1 MSPLL
6 LAAALAAAVGLGW
19 LEWRRRD
26 RALRGRRIAAAV
38 AAVVSLV
45 LLAVGDSA
53 RTVSTDTAVVA
64 TEGATP
70 SVVRHLADSTA
81 APVYLLD
88 RAGDARAFGGSARP
102 TADLASLL
110 RAAPSL
116 RRLVIAG
123 WGLDSV
129 ELAEL
134 GERPITFV
142 PAPVPPGIATIRWP
156 GTVPLGGRLTVRGTT
171 VGVPAGTPILLVGP
185 QGVVDSGR
193 IAADSTF
200 VLETRPPAAAR
211 LRYALR
217 IPIRGV
223 VAETAGVA
231 VVDRAPPRI
240 LVLDHSP
247 SFESRYLED
256 WMRDAGGALAIRTEI
271 SRGRYRTR
279 YLNSSAADLNR
290 LSGPAL
296 RSFDVVVL
304 GTRTLAALQPPERAA
319 LESAVRDEALGVV
332 LRAEAPA
339 ARGSG
344 LLAGFS
350 FAPGGGIDRI
360 ARVGWAGDS
369 SGRRAVGL
377 APLTLQGDAATRTLA
392 VDSAGNS
399 VAAWRRA
406 GAGAV
411 AVTLVATPS
420 RWRLGGESE
429 RFAAYWS
436 LLLGTVSRP
445 PVSGWEATGPAMVDR
460 PLRLVR
466 FGPDT
471 APAVMVE
478 APDGRRDSVFLSQDL
493 IVPSRWEGSY
503 WPRTAGWH
511 RLSGDSLALDFDV
524 AAAGWRTL
532 EATDR
537 ERTTAERAAIVTA
550 STPQRTAPGGP
561 RRIPPIVLFVAFVGA
576 TAVLWSSGPR

>member
-1 MSPLL
+1 M
-6 LAAALAAAVGLGW
+6 AAALAAALGLGW
-19 LEWRRRD
+19 LEWRRPD
-26 RALRGRRIAAAV
+26 RAFRGRRIAAAA
-38 AAVVSLV
+38 AAVLSLA
-45 LLAVGDSA
+45 LLAAGNSA
-53 RTVSTDTAVVA
+53 RTVSTDTAVIA

-70 SVVRHLADSTA
+70 SVVRHLADSAA

-88 RAGDARAFGGSARP
+88 RAGDARAFGGGARP

-116 RRLVIAG
+116 RHLVIAG
-123 WGLDSV
+123 WGLDST
-129 ELAEL
+129 ELAAA

-142 PAPVPPGIATIRWP
+142 PAAVPPGIATIRWP
-156 GTVPLGGRLTVRGTT
+156 GVVPLGGLVTVRGTT
-171 VGVPAGTPILLVGP
+171 IGVPAGTPILLVGP

-217 IPIRGV
+217 IPISGV
-223 VAETAGVA
+223 VAETVGVA

-240 LVLDHSP
+240 LVLDRSP

-256 WMRDAGGALAIRTEI
+256 WMRDAGGALAIRTEV
-271 SRGRYRTR
+271 SRGRFRTR

-304 GTRTLAALQPPERAA
+304 GTRTLAALQPSERAA
-319 LESAVRDEALGVV
+319 LEAGVRDGALGVV
-332 LRAEAPA
+332 VRAEAPEA
-339 ARGSG
+339 PGSG
-344 LLAGFS
+344 LLEGFS
-350 FAPGGGIDRI
+350 LAPSGGIDRI
-360 ARVGWAGDS
+360 ARVAWAGDS

-377 APLTLQGDAATRTLA
+377 APLTLQGDAATRVLA
-392 VDSAGNS
+392 ADSAGNP

-420 RWRLGGESE
+420 RWRLAGESE

-436 LLLGTVSRP
+436 LLLGAVSRP
-445 PVSGWEATGPAMVDR
+445 PAAGWETTGPAMVDR

-471 APAVMVE
+471 APAAMVE

-493 IVPSRWEGSY
+493 IVPSRWDGSY
-503 WPRTAGWH
+503 WPRMAGWH
-511 RLSGDSLALDFDV
+511 RLNGDSLTLDFDV

-532 EATDR
+532 EATAR

-550 STPQRTAPGGP
+550 SAAQRKAPGGP
-561 RRIPPIVLFVAFVGA
+561 RRIPAIILVVVFVGA
-576 TAVLWSSGPR
+576 TAVLWSSGSR